1 MIKSITLNN
10 VACYKHS
17 TTLNTDKYVNL
28 IYGLNGS
35 GKSTLS
41 KYLKNLD
48 DARYCSCSIDGY
60 DSSQEILVYNTDFI
74 RENFYESTQQ
84 KGIFT
89 LSKENKEVGDA
100 INKAKQILVEKE
112 TELNKA
118 RDCKTEAENSKRD
131 KNNAL
136 AGKVWEIKTKYSG
149 GDRVLEYCLD
159 GLKGNKVA
167 LLSHLLSVEKSQNIP
182 KDTVDILK
190 DKLQSISGT
199 NAQKYA
205 LLNEVSIRTENIES
219 NGIFQ
224 KVIVGN
230 ENSSVSQLITE
241 LKNSDWVRAGL
252 QYLPEIKD
260 DAGMC
265 PFCQQKTVTA
275 QLVESIKNYFDE
287 SYDKDLKYLKVCLTA
302 YNSAIQ
308 SLPPKEIY
316 EGNPKF
322 EPHKK
327 DFELSYSNLIN
338 ALESNK
344 SKIEEKIGSP
354 SMEVS
359 LVSTSECLESLNS
372 VIQQINADIQEHN
385 HNLDQIDDVK
395 NAIKAQFW
403 QIMRWEYDADIAK
416 YDAEIQ
422 ILNTNIDAAK
432 SQIDA
437 ATDTIEVQNRLIADL
452 QKQTVNVDEAI
463 DHINSM
469 LDEIGITA
477 FQVIKSNENFYK
489 IKRDDASD
497 NVFTTLSEGEKM
509 LISFLYF
516 VELCK
521 GKKSS
526 SEIEKKKIIVIDD
539 PMSSLSS
546 IYVYNIGRLIKKD
559 FFPYKD
565 KKGNSCYPYEQ
576 IFILTHSLYFF
587 YELTEINKDRRE
599 ESQRLF
605 RLQKNENGTDIK
617 EMKYEEIQN
626 DYQVYWSVIKD
637 ENQPVALIANCMRN
651 IVEYF
656 FNFIEKTD
664 LNNCFLKPEL
674 SNNRYQALYRYINR
688 ESHSIGQNISD
699 FKELDYADMK
709 DAFRA
714 LFVAAGYEK
723 HYNKMYGIK
732 DKKSIS

>member
-28 IYGLNGS
+28 VYGLNGS

-48 DARYCSCSIDGY
+48 DGRYCSCSIDGY
-60 DSSQEILVYNTDFI
+60 DSSQEFLVYNTDFI

-89 LSKENKEVGDA
+89 LSKENKEVENA
-100 INKAKQILVEKE
+100 INNARQILEEKE
-112 TELNKA
+112 IALNKA
-118 RDCKTEAENSKRD
+118 RDCKTEAENSKRE
-131 KNNAL
+131 KNDAL
-136 AGKVWEIKTKYSG
+136 AKKVWDIKTKYTG

-159 GLKGNKVA
+159 GLKGNKGS
-167 LLSHLLSVEKSQNIP
+167 LLTYLLNVDKGQNIP
-182 KDTVDILK
+182 TNTIDILK
-190 DKLQSISGT
+190 DKLQSISGA
-199 NAQKYA
+199 NAQKYV
-205 LLNEVSIRTENIES
+205 LLNEVSIQTENIES
-219 NGIFQ
+219 DGIFQ

-275 QLVESIKNYFDE
+275 QLVDSIKKYFDE

-316 EGNPKF
+316 DGNPKF

-344 SKIEEKIGSP
+344 KKIEEKIGSP

-395 NAIKAQFW
+395 SAIKAQFW

-422 ILNTNIDAAK
+422 ILNTIIDAAK
-432 SQIDA
+432 SQIDT

-469 LDEIGITA
+469 LAEIGITA

-489 IKRDDASD
+489 IKPLPCS
-497 NVFTTLSEGEKM
+497 
-509 LISFLYF
+509 
-516 VELCK
+516 
-521 GKKSS
+521 KK
-526 SEIEKKKIIVIDD
+526 
-539 PMSSLSS
+539 
-546 IYVYNIGRLIKKD
+546 
-559 FFPYKD
+559 YK
-565 KKGNSCYPYEQ
+565 
-576 IFILTHSLYFF
+576 
-587 YELTEINKDRRE
+587 
-599 ESQRLF
+599 
-605 RLQKNENGTDIK
+605 
-617 EMKYEEIQN
+617 
-626 DYQVYWSVIKD
+626 
-637 ENQPVALIANCMRN
+637 
-651 IVEYF
+651 
-656 FNFIEKTD
+656 
-664 LNNCFLKPEL
+664 
-674 SNNRYQALYRYINR
+674 
-688 ESHSIGQNISD
+688 
-699 FKELDYADMK
+699 
-709 DAFRA
+709 
-714 LFVAAGYEK
+714 
-723 HYNKMYGIK
+723 
-732 DKKSIS
+732 